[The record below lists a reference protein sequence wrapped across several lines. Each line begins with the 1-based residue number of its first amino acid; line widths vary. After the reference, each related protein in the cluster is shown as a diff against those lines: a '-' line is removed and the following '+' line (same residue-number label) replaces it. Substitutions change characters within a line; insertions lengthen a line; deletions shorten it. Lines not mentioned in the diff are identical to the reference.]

1 MPLQRFHGCL
11 APEDVERA
19 WLLTFEYAG
28 VASLGGLGNAVRR
41 FAEGLLELGVKVTV
55 ITPSHGRHFDEGFAR
70 SVNLR
75 AMSVVA
81 EGDRI
86 GLMKLGAPGRGL
98 RKGSR
103 AFHPAAPQT
112 PHPTNPPSHKASKPS
127 S

>member
-1 MPLQRFHGCL
+1 MPLRRLPGCL

-75 AMSVVA
+75 
-81 EGDRI
+81 
-86 GLMKLGAPGRGL
+86 
-98 RKGSR
+98 
-103 AFHPAAPQT
+103 
-112 PHPTNPPSHKASKPS
+112 
-127 S
+127 